1 MEALLDAI
9 WGLSGLLEKFAL
21 IAMLAG
27 VILVAW
33 AIVKCFS
40 RQEKEKSGV
49 CLSKVWRTGW
59 AAFGLSIFIIGVAI
73 DVFAICVRLSV
84 PGRL

>member
-1 MEALLDAI
+1 MKALLDST
-9 WGLSGLLEKFAL
+9 WGLSGLLEKAAL

-27 VILVAW
+27 VFLVAW

-40 RQEKEKSGV
+40 KQEIKQSDV

-59 AAFGLSIFIIGVAI
+59 AVFGLALFAGGIAV

-84 PGRL
+84 PGLF